1 MGYSILRHREMVAVR
16 RALQALGKTDIP
28 ILVSAHNSLPAS
40 GKAIGDLNQME
51 GSFEVYGLAVPS
63 DDATP
68 ARAFFDKLR
77 TGYKLQAGFTTP
89 CVMGMAQGLLTGRA
103 FEAAA
108 KAKGGKGVTGADVR
122 DALLSQSFPSES
134 FFGVLPA
141 MKFGTDAP
149 FPTQGNSVN
158 IGTVE
163 KGKYKL
169 KQASVPVPA
178 VNKW

>member
-1 MGYSILRHREMVAVR
+1 MGLRGRRVAGMVEEIV
-16 RALQALGKTDIP
+16 
-28 ILVSAHNSLPAS
+28 
-40 GKAIGDLNQME
+40 
-51 GSFEVYGLAVPS
+51 GLA
-63 DDATP
+63 D
-68 ARAFFDKLR
+68 
-77 TGYKLQAGFTTP
+77 Y
-89 CVMGMAQGLLTGRA
+89 

>member
-1 MGYSILRHREMVAVR
+1 
-16 RALQALGKTDIP
+16 
-28 ILVSAHNSLPAS
+28 
-40 GKAIGDLNQME
+40 
-51 GSFEVYGLAVPS
+51 
-63 DDATP
+63 
-68 ARAFFDKLR
+68 
-77 TGYKLQAGFTTP
+77 
-89 CVMGMAQGLLTGRA
+89 MGMAQGLLTVRA

-163 KGKYKL
+163 KGKYRL

>member
-1 MGYSILRHREMVAVR
+1 MTIRKILTAVF
-16 RALQALGKTDIP
+16 AIAVSLSSAQA
-28 ILVSAHNSLPAS
+28 AS
-40 GKAIGDLNQME
+40 GN
-51 GSFEVYGLAVPS
+51 
-63 DDATP
+63 AT
-68 ARAFFDKLR
+68 
-77 TGYKLQAGFTTP
+77 
-89 CVMGMAQGLLTGRA
+89 
-103 FEAAA
+103 EAAA